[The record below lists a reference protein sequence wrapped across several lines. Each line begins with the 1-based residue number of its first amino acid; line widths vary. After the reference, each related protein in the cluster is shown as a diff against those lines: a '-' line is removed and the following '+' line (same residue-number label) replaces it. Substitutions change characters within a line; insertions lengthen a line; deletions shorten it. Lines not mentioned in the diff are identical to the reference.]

1 MRLYEEGYKLQENE
15 YLLKIRLNT
24 GHRDYQVPK
33 TGFMTKFKRWLNACS
48 I

>member
-24 GHRDYQVPK
+24 GFLVVI
-33 TGFMTKFKRWLNACS
+33 S
-48 I
+48 